1 MDNRNEKRTASSR
14 RKPANSPP
22 VIVEPEREMPGK
34 MATIC
39 TTPTSSAFPG
49 PAVSSD
55 SRPEDSLSDRNRI
68 APLTSSSTPTAQLT
82 AERLST

>member
-1 MDNRNEKRTASSR
+1 MDNRNEKRTASS
-14 RKPANSPP
+14 PTEAGEQPP

-55 SRPEDSLSDRNRI
+55 SRTRG
-68 APLTSSSTPTAQLT
+68 QLIRQ
-82 AERLST
+82 EQQSRR

>member
-1 MDNRNEKRTASSR
+1 MAGMDNRNEKRTASSR

-49 PAVSSD
+49 PACPAIPD
-55 SRPEDSLSDRNRI
+55 PRTAYPTGTESRR
-68 APLTSSSTPTAQLT
+68 
-82 AERLST
+82 